1 MGNKDN
7 DTFNKKN
14 KNEMI
19 IIYKIENKCRIK
31 IFGKNFIKKININ
44 AK

>member
-7 DTFNKKN
+7 GIFNKKE

-19 IIYKIENKCRIK
+19 IIYKIENQCRIK
-31 IFGKNFIKKININ
+31 YLI
-44 AK
+44 

>member
-7 DTFNKKN
+7 GIFNKKE

-19 IIYKIENKCRIK
+19 IIYKIEINLELKYLDK
-31 IFGKNFIKKININ
+31 IL
-44 AK
+44 